1 MLKCLVERKRCLCS
15 LEVSCDHGRM
25 FCIQG
30 EIIVIV
36 SILYPQL
43 FDQDEG
49 VCVRNFLMSHV
60 CRGLLSEIRS
70 L

>member
-1 MLKCLVERKRCLCS
+1 MFKCLVERRPCFCS
-15 LEVSCDHGRM
+15 LEVMCDHGRM
-25 FCIQG
+25 FCILG
-30 EIIVIV
+30 EIVVIV

-43 FDQDEG
+43 FDQDEV

-60 CRGLLSEIRS
+60 CRGVLSEIRS